1 MNDFQNIVAD
11 IYRNIKGSEDSGT
24 VAHYI
29 PELSCVDPDYFGA
42 HVSTTKGESYGIG
55 DYQVKF
61 SLQSIAKVL
70 SLSLAYKLEGEKIW
84 KRVGVEPSGN
94 PYNSLVQLEDD
105 KGIPRNPLIN
115 AGAIVVCDILV
126 SRLKDPK
133 NDFLDFLRECCSK
146 KEIGYNKS
154 VAASEKSVGYRN
166 IALCNYLKSFG
177 NIENEPDEVLDFYFT
192 MCSLEMTCEELTSVF
207 MFLVHDRFRSAR
219 NNKILNAT
227 KANRINSIM
236 QTCGFYDESGEFAF
250 RVGLPGKSGVG
261 GGIIAI
267 RPERYSIAVWS
278 PRLNEKG
285 NSYRGMRFLEQF
297 TSTTNSSIF

>member
-1 MNDFQNIVAD
+1 MINFKNTIAD
-11 IYRNIKGSEDSGT
+11 IYQNIKDSKNSGT
-24 VAHYI
+24 VAQYI
-29 PELSCVDPDYFGA
+29 PELSCVDSNYFGA
-42 HVSTTKGESYGIG
+42 HVLTKPGDGYGIG
-55 DYQVKF
+55 DFNVKF
-61 SLQSIAKVL
+61 SVQSIAKVL
-70 SLSLAYKLEGEKIW
+70 ALSLAYGLEGDEIW

-126 SRLKDPK
+126 SRLGDAKK
-133 NDFLDFLRECCSK
+133 GFLDFIKECCSK
-146 KEIGYNKS
+146 SDIGYNDS

-166 IALCNYLKSFG
+166 IALCNYLKSFK
-177 NIENEPDEVLDFYFT
+177 NIENEPDVVLDFYFT

-207 MFLVHDRFRSAR
+207 MFLVHDEFRSAQ

-227 KANRINSIM
+227 KSNRVNSIM

-278 PRLNEKG
+278 PKLNEKG

-297 TSTTNSSIF
+297 TSRTNSSIF